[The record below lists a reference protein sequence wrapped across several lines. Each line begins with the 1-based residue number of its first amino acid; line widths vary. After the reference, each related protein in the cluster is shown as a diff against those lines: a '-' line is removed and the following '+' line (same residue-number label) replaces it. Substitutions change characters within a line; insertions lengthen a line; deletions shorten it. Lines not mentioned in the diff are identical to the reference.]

1 VELSTGTYYGI
12 YPSIPLGLTAAITV
26 TRLKQQLFCVWF
38 SANGACVTNNAIT
51 VTVLKDPNLNNFEN
65 KTKTF

>member
-1 VELSTGTYYGI
+1 VSG
-12 YPSIPLGLTAAITV
+12 
-26 TRLKQQLFCVWF
+26 F
-38 SANGACVTNNAIT
+38 SANGACVTNAIT